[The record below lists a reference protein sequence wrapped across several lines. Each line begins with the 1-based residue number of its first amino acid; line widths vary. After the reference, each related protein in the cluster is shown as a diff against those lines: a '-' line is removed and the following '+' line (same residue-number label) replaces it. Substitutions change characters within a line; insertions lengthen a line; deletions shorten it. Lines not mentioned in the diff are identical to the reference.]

1 MVYTE
6 KNLNSTVPSHIFHS
20 MSLPGYQ
27 MFSQASFL
35 QNNIR
40 EIAKVERAMARTLRG
55 LEKLPYENK
64 KMDKV

>member
-1 MVYTE
+1 
-6 KNLNSTVPSHIFHS
+6 
-20 MSLPGYQ
+20 

-64 KMDKV
+64 KMDKVW